1 MIFEI
6 LLFTLAGCALGV
18 LTGLTPGL
26 HINTIAVIIVSVSGI
41 LERFNP
47 ILIISLIVSMAV
59 VHSFLDFIPSILLGA
74 PDEDSVLSVLP
85 GHTLLLRGDAVE
97 AIKLTAVGSLFSLLI
112 IVSSL
117 VGLIFTLP
125 KIYAVSR
132 AWIKFALVFLV
143 LLGIFL
149 EKKPLKAIYVFAIS
163 GIFGF
168 LLLNNYF
175 NFNVIF
181 PAISGLFGVSTL
193 LLSLN
198 NEVDI
203 PEQDNKKISIDFL
216 RILKHASLGALAG
229 MIVGV
234 LPGIGSAQATY
245 FLQQTTKADE
255 KEFLVS
261 ISGVNTA
268 NIIMTLFVLYT
279 IGKTRSGIAI
289 AAKSL
294 LATPTHLEILS
305 IVGVILV
312 SGGIATVLHL
322 KIGVYIARRIGGL
335 SLELYKELNLGIILL
350 IAMLVYFSCGLA
362 GIYILIIGTFIGILP
377 PLIGVRRSQCM
388 GFFILPVLAYYFSVS
403 AIILNWLY

>member
-198 NEVDI
+198 NEVEI